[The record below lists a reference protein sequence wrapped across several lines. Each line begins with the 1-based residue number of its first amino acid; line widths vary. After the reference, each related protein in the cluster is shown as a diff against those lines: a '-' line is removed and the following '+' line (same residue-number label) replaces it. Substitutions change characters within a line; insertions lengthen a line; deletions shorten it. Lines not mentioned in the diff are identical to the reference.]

1 MSLKRIAESRE
12 RSKAKDI
19 DPEDDFIREE
29 GDILGKKS
37 NKDEARANKKGK
49 EAAPRSKLRANAA
62 MADIE
67 SDAKYQGKVVPVKHT
82 RSKAGYFDEDDEEE
96 GENEED
102 EEDEGGSEEEE
113 DEEAGSLDGHANGA
127 AKETYVVDRSELL
140 EKGQGSRKSIS
151 RTTEDPSAALFR
163 PGTLIPHGKGGADL
177 AEDLDAEL
185 AALEHEDAAA
195 MTATLRRSDEE
206 REKGMAVQQQI
217 VRFHIIR
224 KFKGAYV
231 T

>member
-12 RSKAKDI
+12 RSKVKDI

-29 GDILGKKS
+29 GDILGKRAT
-37 NKDEARANKKGK
+37 KDEVRANKKRND
-49 EAAPRSKLRANAA
+49 AAPRSKLRANAA

-67 SDAKYQGKVVPVKHT
+67 TDAKYQGKVVPVKKT
-82 RSKAGYFDEDDEEE
+82 RSKAGYFNDEDDEDEK
-96 GENEED
+96 ED
-102 EEDEGGSEEEE
+102 EEGSEDE
-113 DEEAGSLDGHANGA
+113 DEEAVSLAGHANGE
-127 AKETYVVDRSELL
+127 AKGDYVVDRSELL
-140 EKGQGSRKSIS
+140 EKGQGGRKSIS

-206 REKGMAVQQQI
+206 REKGIAVQQQI
-217 VRFHIIR
+217 VSSSCSQC
-224 KFKGAYV
+224 KYSQ
-231 T
+231 